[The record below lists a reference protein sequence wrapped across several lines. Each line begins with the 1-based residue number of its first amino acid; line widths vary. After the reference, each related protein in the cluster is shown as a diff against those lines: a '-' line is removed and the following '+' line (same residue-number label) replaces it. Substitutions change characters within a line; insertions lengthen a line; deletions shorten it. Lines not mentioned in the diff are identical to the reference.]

1 MKIKLEVGI
10 SRLPMIQRSGKAIEF
25 ESVSDAMVYADRAA
39 VVCNVLLD
47 SISSIRKQVKASLDE
62 APLSFYGSQVD
73 NSTE

>member
-10 SRLPMIQRSGKAIEF
+10 ARLPVIKTLGGVEF
-25 ESVSDAMVYADRAA
+25 ESVSEAMVYADRAA